1 MHPILYAIGVNSSL
15 VALPLTLQ
23 ALDKLGVSR
32 RASTLSACIGTN
44 LNNDGIIL
52 YEGFTLL
59 ALAQAF
65 GIHMSLGSQVI
76 AGLYCIVA
84 AMGVAGI
91 PEAGVVALTLVLS
104 NFGLPTEALAVLL
117 SVDWL
122 IARSRSALNVSADM
136 VGAVILQRWIG
147 MPRTGS
153 ERLATEGS

>member
-1 MHPILYAIGVNSSL
+1 VLFARLSWLKFWRHAVHPILYAIGVNSSL

-76 AGLYCIVA
+76 TASSPLWASPGSRKQA
-84 AMGVAGI
+84 W
-91 PEAGVVALTLVLS
+91 
-104 NFGLPTEALAVLL
+104 LP
-117 SVDWL
+117 
-122 IARSRSALNVSADM
+122 
-136 VGAVILQRWIG
+136 
-147 MPRTGS
+147 
-153 ERLATEGS
+153 